1 MLLNIIMKTYR
12 NFTPGGLYFHLSLC
26 DGVCCVLVYDI
37 LDCELKIRYFNNSNK
52 ALRFINNL

>member
-1 MLLNIIMKTYR
+1 MKTYR